1 MSVSAKIV
9 IDDVEIPPADESG
22 LTITPQTIWSQNAGR
37 ISSTGKFVG
46 DIKAIKYD
54 IQYKRSRCTQEEFD
68 TINDVVNS
76 LQSIHKVRIYLP
88 VGSSPSVTKKFYV
101 GSGTFS
107 YSIRRYDGATS
118 NNGYQGEPVYEN
130 VSFELIE
137 V

>member
-1 MSVSAKIV
+1 MSKYTDIT
-9 IDDVEIPPADESG
+9 IDGVVLPPADESG

-54 IQYKRSRCTQEEFD
+54 VQYKRSRCTQEEFD
-68 TINDVVNS
+68 IINNAVNN
-76 LQSIHKVRIYLP
+76 LQSIHSVSLCLP
-88 VGSSPSVTKKFYV
+88 DEHNNPSITKDFYV

-107 YSIRRYDGATS
+107 YTIKRFENVKSHYSDTAI
-118 NNGYQGEPVYEN
+118 YEN

>member
-1 MSVSAKIV
+1 MQTTII
-9 IDDVEIPPADESG
+9 IDGAELPPADESG
-22 LTITPQTIWSQNAGR
+22 LSITPQTIWSQNAGR

-54 IQYKRSRCTQEEFD
+54 VQYKRSRCTSSEFAV
-68 TINDVVNS
+68 INNAVNN
-76 LQSIHKVRIYLP
+76 LTSIHTVTLP
-88 VGSSPSVTKKFYV
+88 IGNDYVQKRFYV

-107 YSIRRYDGATS
+107 YSVKRYF
-118 NNGYQGEPVYEN
+118 NGDPVYEN